1 MILKNDAN
9 DGNEIEDFPII
20 KKYKYLGIII
30 DNKIRINSH
39 IGMIYKKLNEYFKRN
54 YVLNKRYFSV
64 KSIMLI
70 FGYFH
75 KSRLLYGLPAF
86 IDQKSWINRID
97 KIMVKNIKKLLKLPN
112 HTNNERLKISFGQ
125 PNLNIYLVGR
135 LLKLKVKY
143 EKFIMK
149 N

>member
-1 MILKNDAN
+1 MIFSNNAN

-20 KKYKYLGIII
+20 KEYKYLGIII
-30 DNKIRINSH
+30 NNKMRIKSH
-39 IGMIYKKLNEYFKRN
+39 IGMIDKKLNEYFKKN

-75 KSRLLYGLPAF
+75 KSSLLYGVPVF

-97 KIMVKNIKKLLKLPN
+97 KIKVKNINKLLKL
-112 HTNNERLKISFGQ
+112 G
-125 PNLNIYLVGR
+125 
-135 LLKLKVKY
+135 
-143 EKFIMK
+143 
-149 N
+149 